1 MKQTPRYQYG
11 RGPLALSV
19 SLGAAVDTAMQRFRI
34 QFP

>member
-19 SLGAAVDTAMQRFRI
+19 SLGAAVDTAMTAMGAV
-34 QFP
+34 